1 MVIRLKKTYDFMK
14 AEMDKGR
21 FCFIVL
27 PIIEESE
34 TTVVVPPDYAVNT
47 DNDLNLVAQLKSI
60 D

>member
-1 MVIRLKKTYDFMK
+1 MTDEYIDTTVLKRPSIEPGVTLQ
-14 AEMDKGR
+14 GP
-21 FCFIVL
+21 L
-27 PIIEESE
+27 IIAESE